1 MSAHAPLFSASS
13 SSSYTPA
20 HSSRACLDCDA
31 LSSVLSFLS
40 LRELAA
46 ALAVNKEWSAAVLS
60 MRPAMLPALIPE
72 YGLHRLLSSRLRR
85 HVGQLGHLK
94 GKQLSMLPTQL
105 TALSGTLP
113 QLRSLSAVVRM
124 PSHRGAFALPF
135 PPQLQHLNVYL
146 FNSPPGSNESAAL
159 LLASIGQL
167 CQLHSLRLQLLH
179 GDVSL
184 VPLQQ
189 LSMLRD
195 LELRTSYPNVEQF
208 ATELCALPWL
218 HRMHIKASLSS
229 HSQDGP
235 HVPLINA
242 LLRDT
247 SEDKLRALQWR
258 DFDLGGLFFT
268 DELTPLLLHLPLL
281 ERLDVNLTRC
291 TRFDFLFALQ
301 RLLHLKLH
309 LWYMPKDS
317 WATLL
322 SVFTSDALVHLQT
335 LGLYDALCSASD
347 LTQLLSH
354 TPSLTSLTLA
364 VLEAVRSLSFFHQL
378 PKLAETLTHLDCRD
392 SCTWTAAD
400 LQSLHVLQQLRVLRL
415 LSWPKKERLRLT
427 AEDRAPFE
435 QRPCSVLPHL
445 EVFEWTM
452 QE

>member
-1 MSAHAPLFSASS
+1 MPSASS
-13 SSSYTPA
+13 PLYRDVLT
-20 HSSRACLDCDA
+20 
-31 LSSVLSFLS
+31 SVLSFLT

-46 ALAVNKEWSAAVLS
+46 ALSVNKEWFAAVHL
-60 MRPAMLPALIPE
+60 MRPAMLPALISE

-85 HVGQLGHLK
+85 HVGQLAHLK
-94 GKQLSMLPTQL
+94 GKQLPVLSTQL
-105 TALSGTLP
+105 DALCGALP
-113 QLRSLSAVVRM
+113 QLCSLSAFVRM
-124 PSHRGAFALPF
+124 PSPCGAVALPF
-135 PPQLQHLNVYL
+135 PPQLQRLNVYL
-146 FNSPPGSNESAAL
+146 FNPPPGSNGSAAS

-189 LSMLRD
+189 LPMLRN

-208 ATELCALPWL
+208 ADELCALPWL
-218 HRMHIKASLSS
+218 HRLHIKASLSS
-229 HSQDGP
+229 HSHDGP

-247 SEDKLRALQWR
+247 SEEKLRALQWR
-258 DFDLGGLFFT
+258 DFDLDSLFFT
-268 DELTPLLLHLPLL
+268 DELTPLVLRLPLL

-291 TRFDFLFALQ
+291 TRFDFLPALP
-301 RLLHLKLH
+301 RLTYLELH

-322 SVFTSDALVHLQT
+322 SVFTSDALVHLHT

-354 TPSLTSLTLA
+354 TPSLTHLTLA
-364 VLEAVRSLSFFHQL
+364 TLEAVRSLSFFHQL

-400 LQSLHVLQQLRVLRL
+400 LQSLLVLQQLRVLRL
-415 LSWPKKERLRLT
+415 LSWPKKARVRLT

-445 EVFEWTM
+445 EVFEWSM